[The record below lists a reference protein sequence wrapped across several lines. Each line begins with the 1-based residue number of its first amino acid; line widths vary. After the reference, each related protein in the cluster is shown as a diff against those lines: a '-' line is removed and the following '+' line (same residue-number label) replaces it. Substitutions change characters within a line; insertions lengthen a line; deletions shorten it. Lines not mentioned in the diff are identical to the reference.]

1 MKKKILLICAVTV
14 ILLSCVVSACSNEQ
28 KTAQQTNSE
37 VSETQQ
43 IGTDKSE
50 LSGYITNENGETVVS
65 KSSEANGATSASN
78 DKSGSET
85 KSKQTTVGYTSTT
98 KVGGNNSQ
106 NHTAVTGTTS
116 HKEETTNNGTIE
128 LPEIDFD

>member
-14 ILLSCVVSACSNEQ
+14 ILLSCIISACSNEQ
-28 KTAQQTNSE
+28 KTAQQTISE
-37 VSETQQ
+37 ASETEQ
-43 IGTDKSE
+43 TEADNSK
-50 LSGYITNENGETVVS
+50 LSDYVTNENGETVVS
-65 KSSEANGATSASN
+65 KSNEQNGATSASK

-85 KSKQTTVGYTSTT
+85 ISKQTTVGYTSTT
-98 KVGGNNSQ
+98 KNGGNNSQ
-106 NHTAVTGTTS
+106 NHTVVTGTTS